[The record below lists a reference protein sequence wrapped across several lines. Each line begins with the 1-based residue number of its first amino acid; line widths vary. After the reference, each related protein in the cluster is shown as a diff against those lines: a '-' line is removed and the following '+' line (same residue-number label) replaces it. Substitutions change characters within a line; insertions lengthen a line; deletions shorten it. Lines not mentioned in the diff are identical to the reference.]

1 MSDYYEM
8 AEETLGGI
16 LGGVSNSIEIFATD
30 RDVLDTLTRKPLIAP
45 ELLLKGARIF
55 LCISEHKLNVYHTLL
70 QLLISQFLRW
80 FEKVMLDNCSYKVI
94 LNATDADSQL
104 YFSKLAGTYVRH
116 RRSYSQ
122 GRSSSMS
129 ISEQEEPIIK
139 PEQFATLK
147 EAVLLTPWGLQRIQK
162 MPYYKSKGNKF
173 SENF

>member
-55 LCISEHKLNVYHTLL
+55 LCISE
-70 QLLISQFLRW
+70 
-80 FEKVMLDNCSYKVI
+80 
-94 LNATDADSQL
+94 
-104 YFSKLAGTYVRH
+104 
-116 RRSYSQ
+116 
-122 GRSSSMS
+122 
-129 ISEQEEPIIK
+129 QEEPIIK